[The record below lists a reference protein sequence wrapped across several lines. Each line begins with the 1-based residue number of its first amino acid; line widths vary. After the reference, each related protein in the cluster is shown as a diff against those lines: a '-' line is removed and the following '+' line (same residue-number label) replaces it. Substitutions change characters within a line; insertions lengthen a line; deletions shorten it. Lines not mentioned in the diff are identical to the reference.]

1 MILTPLMKRA
11 QRLERNKSMVDLNL
25 VALIDIFTILIF
37 FLLANASEVDVLPNT
52 KAIKLPQS
60 VADRSPKATVVVMV
74 NNEEI
79 IVDGRR
85 VASVAEVMNS
95 GAEVID
101 ALKSELA
108 YQSTR
113 TLINIDKKEAVTRDI
128 TIMGDKD
135 IPYHLLKKIMLTCAL
150 ANYSNISFA
159 VMKK

>member
-1 MILTPLMKRA
+1 MMLTPLMKRA

-85 VASVAEVMNS
+85 VATVAEVMDTNS
-95 GAEVID
+95 DVIE

-113 TLINIDKKEAVTRDI
+113 VLINIDKKEAVARDI

>member
-1 MILTPLMKRA
+1 MTLTPLMKRA

-85 VASVAEVMNS
+85 VVLVAEVMNS
-95 GAEVID
+95 SAEVID

-113 TLINIDKKEAVTRDI
+113 ALINIDKKEAVTRDI